1 MKHFLSS
8 AALLLPFIALAQK
21 TALPEVKVVNQRN
34 ANPMELRELSVDI
47 LVVGQ
52 TAITTM
58 EMTFYNPNTRV
69 MEGEFQF
76 PLADGQQVSRFALD
90 INGKMREGVV
100 VDKALGRKAF
110 EDIVRRGVDP
120 GLLEKTEGN
129 NFKARVYP
137 MPAQGTRRVLIAFEQ
152 ELRQKNGQDFY
163 FLPVASALQLQ
174 KFKLRT
180 EVVSRLVK
188 ADIENSLELDFKQTR
203 NSYIS
208 ELSKDNYSLNKN
220 IALTF
225 PKVEKPQVLTAT
237 KGSSSYLYG
246 TMALGNTPQQ
256 TKNTPKKLGILWDVS
271 HSAAQADKEKA
282 FAFLNDYF
290 SHIQNTEVTLNTFS
304 IRTSEAVNF
313 EVKNGNWQNLKAY
326 LQTLKYDGAT
336 DGNAMNFNPKCDE
349 YLLFTDGIFNFGA
362 KDFSV
367 TEAVKQ
373 IKTPITVINNST
385 IANTAKMQY
394 LAGATGGNFI
404 DLTTLSTA
412 EAVKAACYTSFQLL
426 GYEVKKGKVKDLY
439 PEKGT
444 ALSGET
450 FTFAGKLL
458 SDEATIVVSVGYPN
472 KVVAQQEI
480 SFSKDNATSQSEYA
494 LLRRVWAE
502 KQIAHLQRIGADQ
515 KQIDAVGRQ
524 YGIVTEGNSLIVL
537 ETVSDYLRY
546 RITPPKELLQEY
558 QKYLQQE
565 EEDKKESVKESLEE
579 VIEQSADQT
588 KWWQTSY
595 PKKVK
600 NTKNNG
606 SLPSQYVV
614 DGDTLDIGYEIAEV
628 APTARVAHKEERVA
642 NVQDLSD
649 KDSYQLEEVVV
660 MDNAPQR
667 KTTMVGA
674 ISSNA
679 AMKRSESYSEDTPEA
694 PTGSIALNAYN
705 PDTPYLKV
713 MEYTDEAK
721 AVETYYKLK
730 EEYGSTPSF
739 YADVAD
745 YFFKKGN
752 KEQAIL
758 VISNLAELGL
768 DDPQL
773 LRMLGYKLS
782 SYGAKKEAVQVFR
795 KVAELR
801 EEEPQSFRDLGLALA
816 DDGQYNEAVK
826 TLYKVVTGLWSSR
839 FGDVQLVTMNDINS
853 LIARHKGINTS
864 YIDKR
869 LLKKEPVDVRVVLS
883 WDTDNCDMDLWVTDP
898 KDEKCYYSNK
908 LTYLGGKISEDVTQ
922 GYGPEEFML
931 KKAVKG
937 KYKVQVDYFG
947 TSSQK
952 QLMPVSL
959 RIIFYT
965 HYGTPQQKQQE
976 TTVRLSNA
984 KEVIEVGSFEF

>member
-52 TAITTM
+52 TAVTTM

-163 FLPVASALQLQ
+163 FLPIASALQLQ

-237 KGSSSYLYG
+237 KGNSSYLYG

-256 TKNTPKKLGILWDVS
+256 PKNTPKKLGILWDVS

-282 FAFLNDYF
+282 FAFLDSYF

-304 IRTSEAVNF
+304 IRTSEAINF
-313 EVKNGNWQNLKAY
+313 EVKNGNWQSLKAY

-336 DGNAMNFNPKCDE
+336 DGNAMSFSPKCDE
-349 YLLFTDGIFNFGA
+349 YLLFTDGIFNFGT
-362 KDFSV
+362 KEFSV

-412 EAVKAACYTSFQLL
+412 EAVKAACYTPFQLL
-426 GYEVKKGKVKDLY
+426 DYEVKKGKVKDLY

-565 EEDKKESVKESLEE
+565 EKDKKESVKESLEE

-628 APTARVAHKEERVA
+628 APTARVAHQEERVA
-642 NVQDLSD
+642 NVQVLSD
-649 KDSYQLEEVVV
+649 KDISELK
-660 MDNAPQR
+660 MDYAPQR
-667 KTTMVGA
+667 EATMVGA

-679 AMKRSESYSEDTPEA
+679 AMKRSESYTEDTPEA

-713 MEYTDEAK
+713 MEYADEAK

-816 DDGQYNEAVK
+816 DDAQYNEAVK
-826 TLYKVVTGLWSSR
+826 TLYKVVTGVWSSR

-898 KDEKCYYSNK
+898 KNEKCYYSNK

-984 KEVIEVGSFEF
+984 KEVIEVGTFEF

>member
-8 AALLLPFIALAQK
+8 AALLLPFIVLAQK

-52 TAITTM
+52 TAVTTM

-163 FLPVASALQLQ
+163 FLPIASALQLQ

-225 PKVEKPQVLTAT
+225 PKVEKPQVLTAA

-256 TKNTPKKLGILWDVS
+256 PKNTPKKLGILWDVS

-313 EVKNGNWQNLKAY
+313 EVKNGNWQSLKAY

-336 DGNAMNFNPKCDE
+336 NGNAMNFSPKCDE

-362 KDFSV
+362 KEFSI

-373 IKTPITVINNST
+373 IKTPITVINST
-385 IANTAKMQY
+385 AVANTAKMQY

-412 EAVKAACYTSFQLL
+412 EAVKAACYTPFQLL

-565 EEDKKESVKESLEE
+565 EKDKKESVKESLEE
-579 VIEQSADQT
+579 VIGQSANQT

-600 NTKNNG
+600 NTKNDG
-606 SLPSQYVV
+606 SLPSQYVI
-614 DGDTLDIGYEIAEV
+614 DGDTLDIGYELVEA
-628 APTARVAHKEERVA
+628 APMANKEERVTVVE
-642 NVQDLSD
+642 NLSD
-649 KDSYQLEEVVV
+649 KDADQLEEVVV
-660 MDNAPQR
+660 MDYAPQR

-713 MEYTDEAK
+713 MEYADEAK

-816 DDGQYNEAVK
+816 DDAQYNEAVK
-826 TLYKVVTGLWSSR
+826 TLYKVVTGVWSSR

-898 KDEKCYYSNK
+898 KNEECYYSNK

-984 KEVIEVGSFEF
+984 KEFIEVGTFEF

>member
-8 AALLLPFIALAQK
+8 VALLLPFIALSQK

-52 TAITTM
+52 TAVTTM

-163 FLPVASALQLQ
+163 FLPIASALQLQ

-237 KGSSSYLYG
+237 KGNSSYLYG
-246 TMALGNTPQQ
+246 TMALGNTAQQ
-256 TKNTPKKLGILWDVS
+256 PKNSPKKLGILWDVS

-313 EVKNGNWQNLKAY
+313 EVKNGNWQNLKTF

-336 DGNAMNFNPKCDE
+336 DGNAMNFSPKCDE
-349 YLLFTDGIFNFGA
+349 YLLFTDGIFNFGT
-362 KDFSV
+362 KEFSV

-373 IKTPITVINNST
+373 IKTPITVINST
-385 IANTAKMQY
+385 AVANTAKMQY

-412 EAVKAACYTSFQLL
+412 EAVKAACYTPFQLL

-515 KQIDAVGRQ
+515 KQIDAVGRG

-565 EEDKKESVKESLEE
+565 EKDKKESAKESLEE
-579 VIEQSADQT
+579 VIRQSADQT
-588 KWWQTSY
+588 KWWQTYY

-600 NTKNNG
+600 NTKNDG
-606 SLPSQYVV
+606 SLPSQYVI
-614 DGDTLDIGYEIAEV
+614 DGDTLDIGYELVEAAPMAQRAERAAEV
-628 APTARVAHKEERVA
+628 QILA
-642 NVQDLSD
+642 D
-649 KDSYQLEEVVV
+649 KDADQLEEVVV
-660 MDNAPQR
+660 VGNAPQR

-713 MEYTDEAK
+713 MEYADEAK

-782 SYGAKKEAVQVFR
+782 SYKAKKEAVQVFR

-816 DDGQYNEAVK
+816 DDAQYNEAVK
-826 TLYKVVTGLWSSR
+826 TLYKVVTGMWNSR

-898 KDEKCYYSNK
+898 KNEKCDYSNK

-984 KEVIEVGSFEF
+984 KEFIEVGTFEF

>member
-8 AALLLPFIALAQK
+8 AALLLPFIALSQK

-52 TAITTM
+52 TAVTTM

-137 MPAQGTRRVLIAFEQ
+137 MPAQGSRRVLIAFEQ

-163 FLPVASALQLQ
+163 FLPIASALQLQ

-246 TMALGNTPQQ
+246 TMALGNTPLQA
-256 TKNTPKKLGILWDVS
+256 KSAPKKLGILWDVS

-282 FAFLNDYF
+282 FAFLDSYF

-304 IRTSEAVNF
+304 IRTSEAVDF
-313 EVKNGNWQNLKAY
+313 EVKNGNWQSLKAY

-336 DGNAMNFNPKCDE
+336 DGNAMNFSPKCDE

-404 DLTTLSTA
+404 NLTTLSTA
-412 EAVKAACYTSFQLL
+412 EAVKAACYTPFQLL

-450 FTFAGKLL
+450 FIFAGKLL

-515 KQIDAVGRQ
+515 KQIDAVGRG

-565 EEDKKESVKESLEE
+565 EKDKKESVKESLEE
-579 VIEQSADQT
+579 VIGQSADQT
-588 KWWQTSY
+588 KWWQTYY

-600 NTKNNG
+600 NTKNDG

-614 DGDTLDIGYEIAEV
+614 DGDTLDIGYELAEA
-628 APTARVAHKEERVA
+628 APIAHKEERVTV
-642 NVQDLSD
+642 VQDLSD

-713 MEYTDEAK
+713 MEYADEAK

-782 SYGAKKEAVQVFR
+782 SYKAKKEAVQVFR

-816 DDGQYNEAVK
+816 DDAQYNEAVK
-826 TLYKVVTGLWSSR
+826 TLYKVVTGMWSNR

-898 KDEKCYYSNK
+898 KNEKCFYSNK

-984 KEVIEVGSFEF
+984 KEVIEVGTFEF

>member
-52 TAITTM
+52 TAVTTM

-137 MPAQGTRRVLIAFEQ
+137 MPAQGSRRVLIAFEQ

-163 FLPVASALQLQ
+163 FLPIASALQLQ

-188 ADIENSLELDFKQTR
+188 ADIENSLKLDFKQTR

-237 KGSSSYLYG
+237 KGNSSYLYG
-246 TMALGNTPQQ
+246 TMALVNTPQQ
-256 TKNTPKKLGILWDVS
+256 AKSAPKKLGILWDVS

-304 IRTSEAVNF
+304 IRTSEAINF
-313 EVKNGNWQNLKAY
+313 EVKDGNWQPLKAF

-336 DGNAMNFNPKCDE
+336 DGNAMNFSPKCDE
-349 YLLFTDGIFNFGA
+349 YLLFTDGILNFGA

-373 IKTPITVINNST
+373 IKTPITVINST
-385 IANTAKMQY
+385 AVANTAKMQY

-412 EAVKAACYTSFQLL
+412 EAVKAACYTPFQLL

-558 QKYLQQE
+558 QKYLQLE
-565 EEDKKESVKESLEE
+565 EKDKKESAKESLEE
-579 VIEQSADQT
+579 VIGQSADQT

-595 PKKVK
+595 PKKQK

-606 SLPSQYVV
+606 SLPSQYVI
-614 DGDTLDIGYEIAEV
+614 DGDTLDVGYELVEE
-628 APTARVAHKEERVA
+628 APMAQRAERVA
-642 NVQDLSD
+642 EVQILAD
-649 KDSYQLEEVVV
+649 KDANQFEEVVV
-660 MDNAPQR
+660 MDNASP
-667 KTTMVGA
+667 MVSA

-713 MEYTDEAK
+713 MEYADEAK

-839 FGDVQLVTMNDINS
+839 FGNVQLVTMNDINS

-898 KDEKCYYSNK
+898 KNEKCDYSNK

-984 KEVIEVGSFEF
+984 EEVIEVGSFEF

>member
-1 MKHFLSS
+1 MS
-8 AALLLPFIALAQK
+8 
-21 TALPEVKVVNQRN
+21 
-34 ANPMELRELSVDI
+34 
-47 LVVGQ
+47 
-52 TAITTM
+52 
-58 EMTFYNPNTRV
+58 
-69 MEGEFQF
+69 
-76 PLADGQQVSRFALD
+76 
-90 INGKMREGVV
+90 
-100 VDKALGRKAF
+100 
-110 EDIVRRGVDP
+110 
-120 GLLEKTEGN
+120 
-129 NFKARVYP
+129 
-137 MPAQGTRRVLIAFEQ
+137 
-152 ELRQKNGQDFY
+152 
-163 FLPVASALQLQ
+163 
-174 KFKLRT
+174 
-180 EVVSRLVK
+180 
-188 ADIENSLELDFKQTR
+188 
-203 NSYIS
+203 
-208 ELSKDNYSLNKN
+208 
-220 IALTF
+220 
-225 PKVEKPQVLTAT
+225 
-237 KGSSSYLYG
+237 
-246 TMALGNTPQQ
+246 
-256 TKNTPKKLGILWDVS
+256 
-271 HSAAQADKEKA
+271 
-282 FAFLNDYF
+282 F
-290 SHIQNTEVTLNTFS
+290 S
-304 IRTSEAVNF
+304 
-313 EVKNGNWQNLKAY
+313 
-326 LQTLKYDGAT
+326 
-336 DGNAMNFNPKCDE
+336 PKCDE
-349 YLLFTDGIFNFGA
+349 YLLFSDGIFNFGA

-394 LAGATGGNFI
+394 LAGATGGNFV

-412 EAVKAACYTSFQLL
+412 EAVKAACYTPFQLL

-458 SDEATIVVSVGYPN
+458 TDEATIVVSVGYPN

-515 KQIDAVGRQ
+515 KQIDAVGRG
-524 YGIVTEGNSLIVL
+524 YGIVTEVNSLIVL

-565 EEDKKESVKESLEE
+565 EKDKKESVKESLEE

-600 NTKNNG
+600 NTKPVVEVEAEETEAL
-606 SLPSQYVV
+606 SL
-614 DGDTLDIGYEIAEV
+614 AEAV
-628 APTARVAHKEERVA
+628 PMANKEERVTVVE
-642 NVQDLSD
+642 NLSD
-649 KDSYQLEEVVV
+649 KDADQLEEVVV
-660 MDNAPQR
+660 MGYAPQR

-713 MEYTDEAK
+713 MEYADEAK

-816 DDGQYNEAVK
+816 DDAQYNEAVK
-826 TLYKVVTGLWSSR
+826 TLYKVVTGVWSSR

-898 KDEKCYYSNK
+898 KNEECYYSNK

-947 TSSQK
+947 TSAQK

>member
-8 AALLLPFIALAQK
+8 AALLLPFIVLAQK

-52 TAITTM
+52 TAVTTM

-137 MPAQGTRRVLIAFEQ
+137 MPAQGSRRVLIAFEQ

-163 FLPVASALQLQ
+163 FLPIASALQLQ

-225 PKVEKPQVLTAT
+225 PKVEKPQVLTTT
-237 KGSSSYLYG
+237 KGNSSYLYG

-271 HSAAQADKEKA
+271 HSAAQTDKEKT

-336 DGNAMNFNPKCDE
+336 DGNAMNFSPKCDE

-385 IANTAKMQY
+385 IANTAKIQY

-412 EAVKAACYTSFQLL
+412 EAVKAACYTPFQFL

-480 SFSKDNATSQSEYA
+480 SFSKDNVASQSEYA

-537 ETVSDYLRY
+537 ETLSDYLRY

-558 QKYLQQE
+558 QKYLQLE
-565 EEDKKESVKESLEE
+565 EKDKKESAKEFLEE
-579 VIEQSADQT
+579 VIGQSAKQT

-606 SLPSQYVV
+606 SLPSQYVI
-614 DGDTLDIGYEIAEV
+614 DGDTLDVGYELVEE
-628 APTARVAHKEERVA
+628 APMAQRAERVA
-642 NVQDLSD
+642 EVQILAD
-649 KDSYQLEEVVV
+649 KDANQFEEVVV
-660 MDNAPQR
+660 MDNASP
-667 KTTMVGA
+667 MVSA

-713 MEYTDEAK
+713 MEYADEAK

-816 DDGQYNEAVK
+816 DDAQYNEAVK
-826 TLYKVVTGLWSSR
+826 TLYKVVTGVWSSR

-898 KDEKCYYSNK
+898 KNEKCYYSNK

-984 KEVIEVGSFEF
+984 KEFIEVGTFEF

>member
-8 AALLLPFIALAQK
+8 AALLLPFIALSQK

-52 TAITTM
+52 TAVTTM

-137 MPAQGTRRVLIAFEQ
+137 MPAQGSRRVLIAFEQ

-163 FLPVASALQLQ
+163 FLPIASALQLQ

-237 KGSSSYLYG
+237 KGNNSYLYG

-256 TKNTPKKLGILWDVS
+256 PKNSPKKLGILWDVS
-271 HSAAQADKEKA
+271 HSAAQANKEKA
-282 FAFLNDYF
+282 FAFLDSYF

-304 IRTSEAVNF
+304 IRSSEAVNF

-336 DGNAMNFNPKCDE
+336 DGNAMNFSPKCDE

-362 KDFSV
+362 KEFSV

-385 IANTAKMQY
+385 IANTAKIQY

-412 EAVKAACYTSFQLL
+412 EAVKAACYTPFQLL

-458 SDEATIVVSVGYPN
+458 TDEATIVVSVGYPN

-515 KQIDAVGRQ
+515 KQIDAVGRG

-565 EEDKKESVKESLEE
+565 EKDKKESAKESLEE
-579 VIEQSADQT
+579 VIGQSADQT

-595 PKKVK
+595 PKKQK

-606 SLPSQYVV
+606 SLPSQYVI
-614 DGDTLDIGYEIAEV
+614 DGDTLDVGYELVEAAPMAQRAERAAEV
-628 APTARVAHKEERVA
+628 QILA
-642 NVQDLSD
+642 D
-649 KDSYQLEEVVV
+649 KDADQLEEVVV
-660 MDNAPQR
+660 VGNAPQR

-713 MEYTDEAK
+713 MEYADEAK

-816 DDGQYNEAVK
+816 DDAQYNEAVK
-826 TLYKVVTGLWSSR
+826 TLYKVVTGVWSSR

-898 KDEKCYYSNK
+898 KNEKCYYSNK

-984 KEVIEVGSFEF
+984 KEVIEVGTFEF

>member
-8 AALLLPFIALAQK
+8 AALLLPFIALSQK

-52 TAITTM
+52 TAVTTM

-137 MPAQGTRRVLIAFEQ
+137 MPAQGSRRVLIAFEQ

-163 FLPVASALQLQ
+163 FLPIASALQLQ

-246 TMALGNTPQQ
+246 TMALGNTPLQA
-256 TKNTPKKLGILWDVS
+256 KSAPKKLGILWDVS

-282 FAFLNDYF
+282 FAFLDSYF

-304 IRTSEAVNF
+304 IRTSEAVDF
-313 EVKNGNWQNLKAY
+313 EVKNGNWQSLKAY

-336 DGNAMNFNPKCDE
+336 DGNAMNFSPKCDE
-349 YLLFTDGIFNFGA
+349 YLFFTDGIFNFGA

-404 DLTTLSTA
+404 NLTTLSTA
-412 EAVKAACYTSFQLL
+412 EAVKAACYTPFQLL

-450 FTFAGKLL
+450 FIFAGKLL

-515 KQIDAVGRQ
+515 KQIDAVGRG

-565 EEDKKESVKESLEE
+565 EKDKKESVKESLEE
-579 VIEQSADQT
+579 VIGQSADQT

-595 PKKVK
+595 PKKQK

-606 SLPSQYVV
+606 SLPSQYVI
-614 DGDTLDIGYEIAEV
+614 DGDTLDVGYELVEAAPMAQRAERAAEV
-628 APTARVAHKEERVA
+628 QILA
-642 NVQDLSD
+642 D
-649 KDSYQLEEVVV
+649 KDADQLEEVVV
-660 MDNAPQR
+660 VGNAPQR

-713 MEYTDEAK
+713 MEYADEAK

-816 DDGQYNEAVK
+816 DDAQYNEAVK
-826 TLYKVVTGLWSSR
+826 TLYKVVTGVWSSR

-898 KDEKCYYSNK
+898 KNEKCYYSNK

-984 KEVIEVGSFEF
+984 KEVIEVGTFEF

>member
-1 MKHFLSS
+1 
-8 AALLLPFIALAQK
+8 
-21 TALPEVKVVNQRN
+21 
-34 ANPMELRELSVDI
+34 
-47 LVVGQ
+47 
-52 TAITTM
+52 
-58 EMTFYNPNTRV
+58 
-69 MEGEFQF
+69 
-76 PLADGQQVSRFALD
+76 
-90 INGKMREGVV
+90 
-100 VDKALGRKAF
+100 
-110 EDIVRRGVDP
+110 
-120 GLLEKTEGN
+120 
-129 NFKARVYP
+129 
-137 MPAQGTRRVLIAFEQ
+137 
-152 ELRQKNGQDFY
+152 
-163 FLPVASALQLQ
+163 
-174 KFKLRT
+174 
-180 EVVSRLVK
+180 
-188 ADIENSLELDFKQTR
+188 
-203 NSYIS
+203 
-208 ELSKDNYSLNKN
+208 
-220 IALTF
+220 
-225 PKVEKPQVLTAT
+225 
-237 KGSSSYLYG
+237 
-246 TMALGNTPQQ
+246 
-256 TKNTPKKLGILWDVS
+256 
-271 HSAAQADKEKA
+271 
-282 FAFLNDYF
+282 
-290 SHIQNTEVTLNTFS
+290 
-304 IRTSEAVNF
+304 
-313 EVKNGNWQNLKAY
+313 
-326 LQTLKYDGAT
+326 
-336 DGNAMNFNPKCDE
+336 MNFSPKCDE

-362 KDFSV
+362 KKFLV

-412 EAVKAACYTSFQLL
+412 EAVKAACYTPFQLL

-515 KQIDAVGRQ
+515 KQIDAVGRG

-600 NTKNNG
+600 NTKPVVEVEAEETEAV
-606 SLPSQYVV
+606 SLAEAVP
-614 DGDTLDIGYEIAEV
+614 IANQ
-628 APTARVAHKEERVA
+628 EERIA

-649 KDSYQLEEVVV
+649 KDADQLKEVVV
-660 MDNAPQR
+660 MGYAPQR

-713 MEYTDEAK
+713 MEYADEAK

-816 DDGQYNEAVK
+816 DDAQYNEAVK
-826 TLYKVVTGLWSSR
+826 TLYKVVTGVWSSR

-898 KDEKCYYSNK
+898 KNEECYYSNK

-984 KEVIEVGSFEF
+984 KEVIEVGTFEF

>member
-8 AALLLPFIALAQK
+8 AALLLPFIALSQK

-52 TAITTM
+52 TAVTTM

-137 MPAQGTRRVLIAFEQ
+137 MPAQGSRRVLIAFEQ

-163 FLPVASALQLQ
+163 FLPIASALQLQ

-246 TMALGNTPQQ
+246 TMALGNTPLQA
-256 TKNTPKKLGILWDVS
+256 KSAPKKLGILWDVS

-282 FAFLNDYF
+282 FAFLDSYF

-304 IRTSEAVNF
+304 IRTSEAVDF
-313 EVKNGNWQNLKAY
+313 EVKNGNWQSLKAY

-336 DGNAMNFNPKCDE
+336 DGNAMNFSPKCDE

-404 DLTTLSTA
+404 NLTTLSTA
-412 EAVKAACYTSFQLL
+412 EAVKAACYTPFQLL

-450 FTFAGKLL
+450 FIFAGKLL

-515 KQIDAVGRQ
+515 KQIDAVGRG

-565 EEDKKESVKESLEE
+565 EKDKKESVKESLEE
-579 VIEQSADQT
+579 VIGQSADQT
-588 KWWQTSY
+588 KWWQTYY

-600 NTKNNG
+600 NTKNDG

-614 DGDTLDIGYEIAEV
+614 DGDTLDIGYELAEA
-628 APTARVAHKEERVA
+628 APIAHKEERVTV
-642 NVQDLSD
+642 VQDLSD

-694 PTGSIALNAYN
+694 PTGSIALNTYN

-713 MEYTDEAK
+713 MEYADEAK

-816 DDGQYNEAVK
+816 DDAQYNEAVK
-826 TLYKVVTGLWSSR
+826 TLYKVVTGMWSSR

-898 KDEKCYYSNK
+898 KNEKCYYSNK

-984 KEVIEVGSFEF
+984 KEVIEVGTFEF

>member
-8 AALLLPFIALAQK
+8 AALLLPFIALSQK

-52 TAITTM
+52 TAVTTM

-137 MPAQGTRRVLIAFEQ
+137 MPAQGSRRVLIAFEQ

-163 FLPVASALQLQ
+163 FLPIASALQLQ

-237 KGSSSYLYG
+237 KGNSSYLYG

-256 TKNTPKKLGILWDVS
+256 AKSAPKKLGILWDVS

-313 EVKNGNWQNLKAY
+313 EVKNGNWQPLKAY

-336 DGNAMNFNPKCDE
+336 DGNAMNFSPKCDE
-349 YLLFTDGIFNFGA
+349 YLLFSDGIFNFGA
-362 KDFSV
+362 KDFSI

-412 EAVKAACYTSFQLL
+412 EAVKAACYTPFQLL

-565 EEDKKESVKESLEE
+565 EKDKKEFAKESLEE
-579 VIEQSADQT
+579 VIGQSADQT

-595 PKKVK
+595 PKKQK

-606 SLPSQYVV
+606 SLPSQYVI
-614 DGDTLDIGYEIAEV
+614 DGDTLDVGYELVEAAPMAQRAERAAEV
-628 APTARVAHKEERVA
+628 QILA
-642 NVQDLSD
+642 D
-649 KDSYQLEEVVV
+649 KDADQLEEVVV
-660 MDNAPQR
+660 VGNAPQR

-713 MEYTDEAK
+713 MEYADEAK

-816 DDGQYNEAVK
+816 DDAQYNEAVK
-826 TLYKVVTGLWSSR
+826 TLYKVVTGVWSSR

-898 KDEKCYYSNK
+898 KNEKCYYSNK

-922 GYGPEEFML
+922 GYGPEEFMI

-952 QLMPVSL
+952 QLMPVNL

>member
-1 MKHFLSS
+1 M
-8 AALLLPFIALAQK
+8 
-21 TALPEVKVVNQRN
+21 
-34 ANPMELRELSVDI
+34 
-47 LVVGQ
+47 
-52 TAITTM
+52 
-58 EMTFYNPNTRV
+58 
-69 MEGEFQF
+69 
-76 PLADGQQVSRFALD
+76 
-90 INGKMREGVV
+90 
-100 VDKALGRKAF
+100 
-110 EDIVRRGVDP
+110 
-120 GLLEKTEGN
+120 
-129 NFKARVYP
+129 
-137 MPAQGTRRVLIAFEQ
+137 
-152 ELRQKNGQDFY
+152 
-163 FLPVASALQLQ
+163 
-174 KFKLRT
+174 
-180 EVVSRLVK
+180 
-188 ADIENSLELDFKQTR
+188 
-203 NSYIS
+203 
-208 ELSKDNYSLNKN
+208 
-220 IALTF
+220 
-225 PKVEKPQVLTAT
+225 
-237 KGSSSYLYG
+237 
-246 TMALGNTPQQ
+246 
-256 TKNTPKKLGILWDVS
+256 
-271 HSAAQADKEKA
+271 
-282 FAFLNDYF
+282 
-290 SHIQNTEVTLNTFS
+290 
-304 IRTSEAVNF
+304 
-313 EVKNGNWQNLKAY
+313 
-326 LQTLKYDGAT
+326 
-336 DGNAMNFNPKCDE
+336 
-349 YLLFTDGIFNFGA
+349 LFTDGIFNFGA

-373 IKTPITVINNST
+373 IKTPITVINST
-385 IANTAKMQY
+385 AVANTAKMQY

-412 EAVKAACYTSFQLL
+412 EAVKAACYTPFQLL

-600 NTKNNG
+600 NTKPVVEVEAEETEAL
-606 SLPSQYVV
+606 SL
-614 DGDTLDIGYEIAEV
+614 AEAV
-628 APTARVAHKEERVA
+628 PMANKEERVTV
-642 NVQDLSD
+642 VQNLSD
-649 KDSYQLEEVVV
+649 KDAYQLEEVVV

-713 MEYTDEAK
+713 MEYADEAK

-816 DDGQYNEAVK
+816 DDAQYNEAVK
-826 TLYKVVTGLWSSR
+826 TLYKVVTGVWSSR

-898 KDEKCYYSNK
+898 KNEECYYSNK

-984 KEVIEVGSFEF
+984 KEVIEVGTFEF

>member
-8 AALLLPFIALAQK
+8 AALLLPFIALSQK

-52 TAITTM
+52 TAVTTM

-137 MPAQGTRRVLIAFEQ
+137 MPAQGSRRVLIAFEQ

-163 FLPVASALQLQ
+163 FLPIASALQLQ

-246 TMALGNTPQQ
+246 TMALGNTPLQA
-256 TKNTPKKLGILWDVS
+256 KSAPKKLGILWDVS

-282 FAFLNDYF
+282 FAFLDSYF

-304 IRTSEAVNF
+304 IRTSEAVDF
-313 EVKNGNWQNLKAY
+313 EVKNGNWQSLKAY

-336 DGNAMNFNPKCDE
+336 DGNAMNFSPKCDE
-349 YLLFTDGIFNFGA
+349 YLFFTDGIFNFGA

-404 DLTTLSTA
+404 NLTTLSTA
-412 EAVKAACYTSFQLL
+412 EAVKAACYTPFQLL

-450 FTFAGKLL
+450 FIFAGKLL

-515 KQIDAVGRQ
+515 KQIDAVGRG

-565 EEDKKESVKESLEE
+565 EKDKKESVKESLEE
-579 VIEQSADQT
+579 VIGQSADQT

-595 PKKVK
+595 PKKQK

-606 SLPSQYVV
+606 SLPSQYVI
-614 DGDTLDIGYEIAEV
+614 DGDTLDVGYELVEAAPMAQRAERAAEV
-628 APTARVAHKEERVA
+628 QILA
-642 NVQDLSD
+642 D
-649 KDSYQLEEVVV
+649 KDADQLEEVVV
-660 MDNAPQR
+660 VGNAPQR

-713 MEYTDEAK
+713 MEYADEAK

-816 DDGQYNEAVK
+816 DDAQYNEAVK
-826 TLYKVVTGLWSSR
+826 TLYKVVIGVWSSR

-898 KDEKCYYSNK
+898 KNEKCYYSNK

-984 KEVIEVGSFEF
+984 KEVIEVGTFEF

>member
-8 AALLLPFIALAQK
+8 AALLLPFIALSQK

-52 TAITTM
+52 TAVTTM

-137 MPAQGTRRVLIAFEQ
+137 MPAQGSRRVLIAFEQ

-163 FLPVASALQLQ
+163 FLPIASALQLQ

-188 ADIENSLELDFKQTR
+188 ANIENSLELDFKQTR

-237 KGSSSYLYG
+237 KGNSSYLYG
-246 TMALGNTPQQ
+246 TMALGNTPLQA
-256 TKNTPKKLGILWDVS
+256 KSAPKKLGILWDVS

-313 EVKNGNWQNLKAY
+313 EVKNGNWQSLKAY

-336 DGNAMNFNPKCDE
+336 NGNAMNFSPKCDE

-373 IKTPITVINNST
+373 IKTPITVINST
-385 IANTAKMQY
+385 AVANTAKMQY

-412 EAVKAACYTSFQLL
+412 EAVKAACYTPFQLL

-480 SFSKDNATSQSEYA
+480 SFSKDNVASQSEYA

-565 EEDKKESVKESLEE
+565 EKDKKESAKESLEE
-579 VIEQSADQT
+579 VIGQSADQT

-595 PKKVK
+595 PKKQK

-606 SLPSQYVV
+606 SLPSQYVI
-614 DGDTLDIGYEIAEV
+614 DGDTLDVGYELVEAAPMAQRAERAAEV
-628 APTARVAHKEERVA
+628 QILA
-642 NVQDLSD
+642 D
-649 KDSYQLEEVVV
+649 KDADQLEEVVV
-660 MDNAPQR
+660 VGNAPQR

-713 MEYTDEAK
+713 MEYADEAK

-816 DDGQYNEAVK
+816 DDAQYNEAVK
-826 TLYKVVTGLWSSR
+826 TLYKVVTGVWSSR

-898 KDEKCYYSNK
+898 KNEKCYYSNK

-984 KEVIEVGSFEF
+984 KEVIEVGTFEF

>member
-8 AALLLPFIALAQK
+8 AALLLPFMALAQK

-52 TAITTM
+52 TAVTTM

-137 MPAQGTRRVLIAFEQ
+137 MPAQGSRRVLIAFEQ

-163 FLPVASALQLQ
+163 FLPIASALQLQ

-237 KGSSSYLYG
+237 KGNSSYLYG
-246 TMALGNTPQQ
+246 TMALGNTAQQ
-256 TKNTPKKLGILWDVS
+256 PKNSPKKLGILWDVS

-304 IRTSEAVNF
+304 IRTSEAVDF
-313 EVKNGNWQNLKAY
+313 EVKNGNWQPLKAY
-326 LQTLKYDGAT
+326 LQNLKYDGAT
-336 DGNAMNFNPKCDE
+336 DGNAMSFSPKCDE
-349 YLLFTDGIFNFGA
+349 YLFFTDGIFNFGA
-362 KDFSV
+362 KEFSV

-373 IKTPITVINNST
+373 IKTPITVINST
-385 IANTAKMQY
+385 AVANTAKMQY

-412 EAVKAACYTSFQLL
+412 EAVKAACYTPFQLL

-565 EEDKKESVKESLEE
+565 EKDKKEFAKESLEE
-579 VIEQSADQT
+579 VIGQSADQT

-595 PKKVK
+595 PKKQK

-606 SLPSQYVV
+606 SLPSQYVI
-614 DGDTLDIGYEIAEV
+614 DGDTLDVGYELVEA
-628 APTARVAHKEERVA
+628 APMAHKEERVTVVE
-642 NVQDLSD
+642 NLSD
-649 KDSYQLEEVVV
+649 KDSYQLEEVVAI
-660 MDNAPQR
+660 DNAPQR

-679 AMKRSESYSEDTPEA
+679 AMKRSESYSEDAPEA

-713 MEYTDEAK
+713 MEYADEAK

-839 FGDVQLVTMNDINS
+839 FGNVQLVTMNDINS

-898 KDEKCYYSNK
+898 KNEECYYSNK

-937 KYKVQVDYFG
+937 KYKVQVNYFG

-984 KEVIEVGSFEF
+984 EEVIEVGSFEF

>member
-1 MKHFLSS
+1 
-8 AALLLPFIALAQK
+8 
-21 TALPEVKVVNQRN
+21 
-34 ANPMELRELSVDI
+34 
-47 LVVGQ
+47 
-52 TAITTM
+52 
-58 EMTFYNPNTRV
+58 
-69 MEGEFQF
+69 
-76 PLADGQQVSRFALD
+76 
-90 INGKMREGVV
+90 
-100 VDKALGRKAF
+100 
-110 EDIVRRGVDP
+110 
-120 GLLEKTEGN
+120 
-129 NFKARVYP
+129 
-137 MPAQGTRRVLIAFEQ
+137 
-152 ELRQKNGQDFY
+152 
-163 FLPVASALQLQ
+163 
-174 KFKLRT
+174 
-180 EVVSRLVK
+180 
-188 ADIENSLELDFKQTR
+188 
-203 NSYIS
+203 
-208 ELSKDNYSLNKN
+208 
-220 IALTF
+220 
-225 PKVEKPQVLTAT
+225 
-237 KGSSSYLYG
+237 
-246 TMALGNTPQQ
+246 
-256 TKNTPKKLGILWDVS
+256 
-271 HSAAQADKEKA
+271 
-282 FAFLNDYF
+282 
-290 SHIQNTEVTLNTFS
+290 
-304 IRTSEAVNF
+304 
-313 EVKNGNWQNLKAY
+313 
-326 LQTLKYDGAT
+326 
-336 DGNAMNFNPKCDE
+336 
-349 YLLFTDGIFNFGA
+349 
-362 KDFSV
+362 
-367 TEAVKQ
+367 
-373 IKTPITVINNST
+373 
-385 IANTAKMQY
+385 MQY

-412 EAVKAACYTSFQLL
+412 EAVKAACYTPFQLL

-444 ALSGET
+444 ALSGDT

-458 SDEATIVVSVGYPN
+458 TDEATIVVSVGYPN

-515 KQIDAVGRQ
+515 KQIDAVGRG

-565 EEDKKESVKESLEE
+565 EKDKKESVKESLEE

-600 NTKNNG
+600 NTKPVVEVEAEETEAL
-606 SLPSQYVV
+606 SL
-614 DGDTLDIGYEIAEV
+614 AEAV
-628 APTARVAHKEERVA
+628 PMANKEERVTVVE
-642 NVQDLSD
+642 NLSD
-649 KDSYQLEEVVV
+649 KDADQLEEVVV
-660 MDNAPQR
+660 MMDNAPQR

-679 AMKRSESYSEDTPEA
+679 AMKRSESYSEDAPEA

-713 MEYTDEAK
+713 MEYADEAK

-782 SYGAKKEAVQVFR
+782 SYKAKKEAVQVFR

-816 DDGQYNEAVK
+816 DDAQYNEAVK
-826 TLYKVVTGLWSSR
+826 TLYKVVTSVWSSR

-898 KDEKCYYSNK
+898 KNEKCYYSNK

-984 KEVIEVGSFEF
+984 KEVIEVGTFEF

>member
-1 MKHFLSS
+1 MVVEVEAEETEDAEEAEALSLAE
-8 AALLLPFIALAQK
+8 AA
-21 TALPEVKVVNQRN
+21 
-34 ANPMELRELSVDI
+34 
-47 LVVGQ
+47 
-52 TAITTM
+52 
-58 EMTFYNPNTRV
+58 
-69 MEGEFQF
+69 
-76 PLADGQQVSRFALD
+76 
-90 INGKMREGVV
+90 
-100 VDKALGRKAF
+100 
-110 EDIVRRGVDP
+110 
-120 GLLEKTEGN
+120 
-129 NFKARVYP
+129 
-137 MPAQGTRRVLIAFEQ
+137 
-152 ELRQKNGQDFY
+152 
-163 FLPVASALQLQ
+163 PVA
-174 KFKLRT
+174 
-180 EVVSRLVK
+180 
-188 ADIENSLELDFKQTR
+188 N
-203 NSYIS
+203 
-208 ELSKDNYSLNKN
+208 
-220 IALTF
+220 
-225 PKVEKPQVLTAT
+225 
-237 KGSSSYLYG
+237 
-246 TMALGNTPQQ
+246 
-256 TKNTPKKLGILWDVS
+256 
-271 HSAAQADKEKA
+271 
-282 FAFLNDYF
+282 
-290 SHIQNTEVTLNTFS
+290 
-304 IRTSEAVNF
+304 
-313 EVKNGNWQNLKAY
+313 
-326 LQTLKYDGAT
+326 
-336 DGNAMNFNPKCDE
+336 
-349 YLLFTDGIFNFGA
+349 
-362 KDFSV
+362 
-367 TEAVKQ
+367 
-373 IKTPITVINNST
+373 
-385 IANTAKMQY
+385 
-394 LAGATGGNFI
+394 
-404 DLTTLSTA
+404 
-412 EAVKAACYTSFQLL
+412 
-426 GYEVKKGKVKDLY
+426 
-439 PEKGT
+439 
-444 ALSGET
+444 
-450 FTFAGKLL
+450 
-458 SDEATIVVSVGYPN
+458 
-472 KVVAQQEI
+472 
-480 SFSKDNATSQSEYA
+480 
-494 LLRRVWAE
+494 
-502 KQIAHLQRIGADQ
+502 
-515 KQIDAVGRQ
+515 
-524 YGIVTEGNSLIVL
+524 
-537 ETVSDYLRY
+537 
-546 RITPPKELLQEY
+546 
-558 QKYLQQE
+558 
-565 EEDKKESVKESLEE
+565 
-579 VIEQSADQT
+579 
-588 KWWQTSY
+588 
-595 PKKVK
+595 
-600 NTKNNG
+600 
-606 SLPSQYVV
+606 
-614 DGDTLDIGYEIAEV
+614 
-628 APTARVAHKEERVA
+628 KEERVA

-713 MEYTDEAK
+713 MEYADEAK

-801 EEEPQSFRDLGLALA
+801 EEEPQSFRDLGLALS
-816 DDGQYNEAVK
+816 DDAQYNEAVK
-826 TLYKVVTGLWSSR
+826 TLYKVVTGVWSSR

-898 KDEKCYYSNK
+898 KNEKCDYSNK

-984 KEVIEVGSFEF
+984 KEVIEVGTFEF

>member
-1 MKHFLSS
+1 M
-8 AALLLPFIALAQK
+8 
-21 TALPEVKVVNQRN
+21 
-34 ANPMELRELSVDI
+34 
-47 LVVGQ
+47 
-52 TAITTM
+52 
-58 EMTFYNPNTRV
+58 
-69 MEGEFQF
+69 
-76 PLADGQQVSRFALD
+76 
-90 INGKMREGVV
+90 
-100 VDKALGRKAF
+100 
-110 EDIVRRGVDP
+110 
-120 GLLEKTEGN
+120 
-129 NFKARVYP
+129 
-137 MPAQGTRRVLIAFEQ
+137 
-152 ELRQKNGQDFY
+152 
-163 FLPVASALQLQ
+163 
-174 KFKLRT
+174 
-180 EVVSRLVK
+180 
-188 ADIENSLELDFKQTR
+188 
-203 NSYIS
+203 
-208 ELSKDNYSLNKN
+208 
-220 IALTF
+220 
-225 PKVEKPQVLTAT
+225 
-237 KGSSSYLYG
+237 
-246 TMALGNTPQQ
+246 
-256 TKNTPKKLGILWDVS
+256 
-271 HSAAQADKEKA
+271 
-282 FAFLNDYF
+282 
-290 SHIQNTEVTLNTFS
+290 
-304 IRTSEAVNF
+304 
-313 EVKNGNWQNLKAY
+313 
-326 LQTLKYDGAT
+326 
-336 DGNAMNFNPKCDE
+336 
-349 YLLFTDGIFNFGA
+349 LFTDGIFNFGA

-373 IKTPITVINNST
+373 IKTPITVINST
-385 IANTAKMQY
+385 AVANTAKMQY

-412 EAVKAACYTSFQLL
+412 EAVKAACYTPFQLL

-546 RITPPKELLQEY
+546 RISPPKELLQEY

-600 NTKNNG
+600 NTKPVVEVEAEETEAL
-606 SLPSQYVV
+606 SL
-614 DGDTLDIGYEIAEV
+614 AEAV
-628 APTARVAHKEERVA
+628 PMANKEERVTVVE
-642 NVQDLSD
+642 NLSD

-679 AMKRSESYSEDTPEA
+679 AMKKSESYSEDTPEA

-713 MEYTDEAK
+713 MEYADEAK

-782 SYGAKKEAVQVFR
+782 SYKAKKEAVQVFR

-816 DDGQYNEAVK
+816 DDAQYNEAVK
-826 TLYKVVTGLWSSR
+826 TLYKVVTGVWSSR

-898 KDEKCYYSNK
+898 KNEECYYSNK

-984 KEVIEVGSFEF
+984 KEFIEVGTFEF

>member
-8 AALLLPFIALAQK
+8 AALLLPFIVLAQK

-52 TAITTM
+52 TAVTTM

-69 MEGEFQF
+69 IEGEFQF
-76 PLADGQQVSRFALD
+76 PLADGQQISRFALD

-163 FLPVASALQLQ
+163 FLPIASALQLQ

-237 KGSSSYLYG
+237 KGNSSYLYG
-246 TMALGNTPQQ
+246 TMALGNTTQQ
-256 TKNTPKKLGILWDVS
+256 PKNTPKKLGILWDVS
-271 HSAAQADKEKA
+271 HSAAQANKEKA
-282 FAFLNDYF
+282 FAFLNSYF

-304 IRTSEAVNF
+304 IRTSEAINF
-313 EVKNGNWQNLKAY
+313 EVKDGNWQPLKAY

-336 DGNAMNFNPKCDE
+336 DGNAMNFSPKCDE
-349 YLLFTDGIFNFGA
+349 YLLFSDGIFNFGT

-394 LAGATGGNFI
+394 LAGATSGNFI
-404 DLTTLSTA
+404 DLTTLSTP
-412 EAVKAACYTSFQLL
+412 EAIKAACYTPFQLL

-579 VIEQSADQT
+579 VIGQSADQT

-628 APTARVAHKEERVA
+628 APTARVAHQEERVA
-642 NVQDLSD
+642 NVQVLSD
-649 KDSYQLEEVVV
+649 KDISELK
-660 MDNAPQR
+660 MDYAPQR
-667 KTTMVGA
+667 EATMVGA

-713 MEYTDEAK
+713 MEYADEAK

-752 KEQAIL
+752 KEEAIL

-782 SYGAKKEAVQVFR
+782 SYKAKKEAVQVFR

-816 DDGQYNEAVK
+816 DDAQYNEAVK
-826 TLYKVVTGLWSSR
+826 TLYKVVTGVWSSR

-883 WDTDNCDMDLWVTDP
+883 WDTDSCDMDLWVTDP
-898 KDEKCYYSNK
+898 KNEKCFYSNK

-984 KEVIEVGSFEF
+984 KEVIEVGTFEF

>member
-1 MKHFLSS
+1 MS
-8 AALLLPFIALAQK
+8 
-21 TALPEVKVVNQRN
+21 
-34 ANPMELRELSVDI
+34 
-47 LVVGQ
+47 
-52 TAITTM
+52 
-58 EMTFYNPNTRV
+58 
-69 MEGEFQF
+69 
-76 PLADGQQVSRFALD
+76 
-90 INGKMREGVV
+90 
-100 VDKALGRKAF
+100 
-110 EDIVRRGVDP
+110 
-120 GLLEKTEGN
+120 
-129 NFKARVYP
+129 
-137 MPAQGTRRVLIAFEQ
+137 
-152 ELRQKNGQDFY
+152 
-163 FLPVASALQLQ
+163 
-174 KFKLRT
+174 
-180 EVVSRLVK
+180 
-188 ADIENSLELDFKQTR
+188 
-203 NSYIS
+203 
-208 ELSKDNYSLNKN
+208 
-220 IALTF
+220 
-225 PKVEKPQVLTAT
+225 
-237 KGSSSYLYG
+237 
-246 TMALGNTPQQ
+246 
-256 TKNTPKKLGILWDVS
+256 
-271 HSAAQADKEKA
+271 
-282 FAFLNDYF
+282 F
-290 SHIQNTEVTLNTFS
+290 S
-304 IRTSEAVNF
+304 
-313 EVKNGNWQNLKAY
+313 
-326 LQTLKYDGAT
+326 
-336 DGNAMNFNPKCDE
+336 PKCDE

-394 LAGATGGNFI
+394 LAGATGGNFV

-412 EAVKAACYTSFQLL
+412 EAVKAACHTPFQLL

-480 SFSKDNATSQSEYA
+480 SFSKDNATSQSEYT

-515 KQIDAVGRQ
+515 KQIDAVGRG

-565 EEDKKESVKESLEE
+565 EKDKKEYIKESLEE

-600 NTKNNG
+600 NTKPVVEVEAEETEAL
-606 SLPSQYVV
+606 SL
-614 DGDTLDIGYEIAEV
+614 AEAV
-628 APTARVAHKEERVA
+628 PMAHKEERVTVVE
-642 NVQDLSD
+642 NLSD
-649 KDSYQLEEVVV
+649 KDADQLEEVVV

-667 KTTMVGA
+667 KTTMVSA

-713 MEYTDEAK
+713 MEYADEAK

-782 SYGAKKEAVQVFR
+782 SYKAKKEAVQVFR

-816 DDGQYNEAVK
+816 DDAQYNEAVK
-826 TLYKVVTGLWSSR
+826 TLYKVVTGVWSSR

-898 KDEKCYYSNK
+898 KNEKCYYSNK

-922 GYGPEEFML
+922 GYGPEEFMI

>member
-8 AALLLPFIALAQK
+8 AALLLPFIALSQK

-52 TAITTM
+52 TAVTTM

-137 MPAQGTRRVLIAFEQ
+137 MPAQGSRRVLIAFEQ

-163 FLPVASALQLQ
+163 FLPIASALQLQ

-246 TMALGNTPQQ
+246 TMALGNTPLQA
-256 TKNTPKKLGILWDVS
+256 KSAPKKLGILWDVS

-282 FAFLNDYF
+282 FAFLDSYF

-304 IRTSEAVNF
+304 IRTSEAVDF
-313 EVKNGNWQNLKAY
+313 EVKNGNWQSLKAY

-336 DGNAMNFNPKCDE
+336 DGNAMNFSPKCDE

-404 DLTTLSTA
+404 NLTTLSTA
-412 EAVKAACYTSFQLL
+412 EAVKAACYTPFQLL

-450 FTFAGKLL
+450 FIFAGKLL

-515 KQIDAVGRQ
+515 KQIDAVGRG

-565 EEDKKESVKESLEE
+565 EKDKKESVKESLEE
-579 VIEQSADQT
+579 VIGQSADQT
-588 KWWQTSY
+588 KWWQTYY

-600 NTKNNG
+600 NTKNDG

-614 DGDTLDIGYEIAEV
+614 DGDTLDIGYELAEA
-628 APTARVAHKEERVA
+628 APIAHKEERVTV
-642 NVQDLSD
+642 VQDLSD

-713 MEYTDEAK
+713 MEYADEAK

-782 SYGAKKEAVQVFR
+782 SYKAKKEAVQVFR

-816 DDGQYNEAVK
+816 DDAQYNEAVK
-826 TLYKVVTGLWSSR
+826 TLYKVVTGMWSNR

-898 KDEKCYYSNK
+898 KNEKCYYSNQ

-984 KEVIEVGSFEF
+984 KEVIEVGTFEF

>member
-52 TAITTM
+52 TAVTPM

-137 MPAQGTRRVLIAFEQ
+137 MPAQGSRRVLIAFEQ

-163 FLPVASALQLQ
+163 FLPIASALQLQ

-188 ADIENSLELDFKQTR
+188 TDIENSLELDFKQTR

-246 TMALGNTPQQ
+246 TMALGNTPLQA
-256 TKNTPKKLGILWDVS
+256 KSAPKKLGILWDVS

-313 EVKNGNWQNLKAY
+313 EVKNGNWQSLKAY

-336 DGNAMNFNPKCDE
+336 DGNAMNFSPKCDE

-373 IKTPITVINNST
+373 IKTPITVINST
-385 IANTAKMQY
+385 AVANTAKMQY

-412 EAVKAACYTSFQLL
+412 EAVKAACYTPFQLL

-458 SDEATIVVSVGYPN
+458 SDEATIIVSVGYPN

-565 EEDKKESVKESLEE
+565 EKDKKESAKESLEE
-579 VIEQSADQT
+579 VIGQSADQT

-595 PKKVK
+595 PKKQK

-606 SLPSQYVV
+606 SLPSQYVI
-614 DGDTLDIGYEIAEV
+614 DGDTLDVGYELVEAAPMAQRAERAAEV
-628 APTARVAHKEERVA
+628 QILA
-642 NVQDLSD
+642 D
-649 KDSYQLEEVVV
+649 KDADQLEEVVV
-660 MDNAPQR
+660 VGNAPQR

-713 MEYTDEAK
+713 MEYADEAK

-782 SYGAKKEAVQVFR
+782 SYKAKKEAVQVFR

-816 DDGQYNEAVK
+816 DDAQYNEAVK
-826 TLYKVVTGLWSSR
+826 TLYKVVTGVWSSR

-898 KDEKCYYSNK
+898 KNEKCYYSNK

>member
-1 MKHFLSS
+1 
-8 AALLLPFIALAQK
+8 
-21 TALPEVKVVNQRN
+21 
-34 ANPMELRELSVDI
+34 
-47 LVVGQ
+47 
-52 TAITTM
+52 
-58 EMTFYNPNTRV
+58 
-69 MEGEFQF
+69 
-76 PLADGQQVSRFALD
+76 
-90 INGKMREGVV
+90 
-100 VDKALGRKAF
+100 
-110 EDIVRRGVDP
+110 
-120 GLLEKTEGN
+120 
-129 NFKARVYP
+129 
-137 MPAQGTRRVLIAFEQ
+137 
-152 ELRQKNGQDFY
+152 
-163 FLPVASALQLQ
+163 
-174 KFKLRT
+174 
-180 EVVSRLVK
+180 
-188 ADIENSLELDFKQTR
+188 
-203 NSYIS
+203 
-208 ELSKDNYSLNKN
+208 
-220 IALTF
+220 
-225 PKVEKPQVLTAT
+225 
-237 KGSSSYLYG
+237 
-246 TMALGNTPQQ
+246 
-256 TKNTPKKLGILWDVS
+256 
-271 HSAAQADKEKA
+271 
-282 FAFLNDYF
+282 
-290 SHIQNTEVTLNTFS
+290 
-304 IRTSEAVNF
+304 
-313 EVKNGNWQNLKAY
+313 
-326 LQTLKYDGAT
+326 
-336 DGNAMNFNPKCDE
+336 MNFSPKCDE

-362 KDFSV
+362 KEFSV

-394 LAGATGGNFI
+394 LAGATGGNFV

-412 EAVKAACYTSFQLL
+412 EAVKAACYTPFQLL

-458 SDEATIVVSVGYPN
+458 TDEATIVVSVGYPN

-480 SFSKDNATSQSEYA
+480 SFSKDNASSQSEYA

-515 KQIDAVGRQ
+515 KQIDAVGRE

-565 EEDKKESVKESLEE
+565 EKDKKESVKESLEE
-579 VIEQSADQT
+579 VIGQSADQT

-600 NTKNNG
+600 NTKPVVEVEAEETEAV
-606 SLPSQYVV
+606 SL
-614 DGDTLDIGYEIAEV
+614 AEA
-628 APTARVAHKEERVA
+628 APIAHKEERVA

-679 AMKRSESYSEDTPEA
+679 AMKRSESYSEDAPEA

-713 MEYTDEAK
+713 MEYADEAK

-816 DDGQYNEAVK
+816 DDAQYNEAVK
-826 TLYKVVTGLWSSR
+826 TLYKVVTGVWSSR

-898 KDEKCYYSNK
+898 KNEECYYSNK

-984 KEVIEVGSFEF
+984 KEFIEVGSFDF